1 MIIARRF
8 RRPEKVYY
16 GWFIVAAA
24 LCSQLTAA
32 AITSHA
38 QAVFLRPM
46 THDLGWSRADFTW
59 GQTIGTFVMS
69 GAGFLVGNWLDAK
82 GPRPFMLA
90 GAVVMSLSVV
100 AMSRVETLGQFLLLR
115 GLAITCGSI
124 MIGNLVVNTTVS
136 KWFVRR
142 RAWAIAAA
150 TTGLSISGAVT
161 PRIVAALIAAY
172 GWRTSWVVLGIGML
186 ALVIP
191 SALVMRRRPEDY
203 GLLPDGDDPNT
214 PAEQAP
220 VHGQVRAVTAATEVQ
235 WTRAEAIRTRAF
247 WLLVISFSLA
257 SFGMGSFFLHLVSY
271 LQDSGYSSQEAASRF
286 STALLVTAC
295 SRPLWGALMQRFAP
309 RYCASLGFAMT
320 ASCTLGLIFALNAS
334 SGVLL
339 YIFLFGWGLG
349 FGGQVPLQELIWAT
363 YFGRTNIGKVRSV
376 AIPLL
381 SIASAIG
388 PQFAARVYDA
398 AGSYSTAFTVF
409 AAASAAGA
417 FCILLA
423 RPPRR
428 GEIAG
433 PAVEPQPAVATA

>member
-1 MIIARRF
+1 
-8 RRPEKVYY
+8 
-16 GWFIVAAA
+16 
-24 LCSQLTAA
+24 
-32 AITSHA
+32 
-38 QAVFLRPM
+38 
-46 THDLGWSRADFTW
+46 
-59 GQTIGTFVMS
+59 
-69 GAGFLVGNWLDAK
+69 
-82 GPRPFMLA
+82 
-90 GAVVMSLSVV
+90 
-100 AMSRVETLGQFLLLR
+100 
-115 GLAITCGSI
+115 
-124 MIGNLVVNTTVS
+124 
-136 KWFVRR
+136 
-142 RAWAIAAA
+142 
-150 TTGLSISGAVT
+150 
-161 PRIVAALIAAY
+161 
-172 GWRTSWVVLGIGML
+172 
-186 ALVIP
+186 
-191 SALVMRRRPEDY
+191 
-203 GLLPDGDDPNT
+203 
-214 PAEQAP
+214 
-220 VHGQVRAVTAATEVQ
+220 
-235 WTRAEAIRTRAF
+235 
-247 WLLVISFSLA
+247 
-257 SFGMGSFFLHLVSY
+257 
-271 LQDSGYSSQEAASRF
+271 
-286 STALLVTAC
+286 
-295 SRPLWGALMQRFAP
+295 MQRFAP